1 MPMFGK
7 QMLVVLVIAL
17 GAIVGT
23 MYGLQ
28 DRGEVVKL
36 DNPAQSKAVNVEPRE
51 EKSSAK
57 IYVYVTGAVN
67 NPGMAEL
74 TGADLHASD
83 AVNACGGLLPTADV
97 DNFNMAESIV
107 DGQHL
112 RVPEKRIER
121 SIAPS
126 SEKSSDGTSSD
137 GMVNINTA
145 GVEELDTLPGIGKST
160 AQKIVDYREINGSF
174 KSIEDLQNVSGIGA
188 KKFEKLK
195 DRIKT

>member
-1 MPMFGK
+1 MPMFKK
-7 QMLVVLVIAL
+7 QMIVVLVIAL

-36 DNPAQSKAVNVEPRE
+36 DNPAPTKAVKAELHE
-51 EKSSAK
+51 AAAGK
-57 IYVYVTGAVN
+57 IFVYVTGAVN
-67 NPGMAEL
+67 NPGMVEL
-74 TGADLHASD
+74 EGEELRAAD

-97 DNFNMAESIV
+97 DKFNMSEKLG

-112 RVPEKRIER
+112 RVPERQLTRSVSEPSGKR
-121 SIAPS
+121 
-126 SEKSSDGTSSD
+126 GVSSD

-145 GVEELDTLPGIGKST
+145 DIDELDTLPGIGKST
-160 AQKIVDYREINGSF
+160 AQKIVDYREINGAF
-174 KSIEDLQNVSGIGA
+174 QSIEDIQNVSGIGA

-195 DRIKT
+195 DRIRI